1 MRDIDRKFL
10 ILFKDLKIAT
20 DKQYSTEEK
29 PVYICYIGK
38 KTINHN
44 EVIGLVKE
52 YQDEIIKMLLEES
65 GSEE

>member
-10 ILFKDLKIAT
+10 ILFKDLKITT

-38 KTINHN
+38 QTINHN

-52 YQDEIIKMLLEES
+52 YQDEIVKMLLES
-65 GSEE
+65 CSEE